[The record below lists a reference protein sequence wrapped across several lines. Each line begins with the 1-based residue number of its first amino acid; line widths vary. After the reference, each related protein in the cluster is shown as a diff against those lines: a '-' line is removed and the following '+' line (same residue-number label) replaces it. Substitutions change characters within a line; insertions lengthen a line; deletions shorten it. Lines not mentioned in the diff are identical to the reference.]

1 MAKYESGIKQVPYSQ
16 EIVYAKLSDL
26 TNLAALKDKMNNPD
40 AAAMAGQQVSEEQM
54 SQAREMLEKMEAT
67 TDTLSVQLPM
77 VGNLVIRIIEREEPK
92 LVKFASEKSPIPIT
106 LWIQLLPTSADSTQ
120 GAGTVDDPYII
131 QLLPTSADSCKM
143 RVTLEAELNFMFK
156 AMIGGKLKDGV
167 DKFADMLAS
176 IPYGK

>member
-106 LWIQLLPTSADSTQ
+106 LWIQLLPTSADS
-120 GAGTVDDPYII
+120 
-131 QLLPTSADSCKM
+131 CKM
-143 RVTLEAELNFMFK
+143 RVTLETELNFMFK

>member
-106 LWIQLLPTSADSTQ
+106 LWIQLLPTSADS
-120 GAGTVDDPYII
+120 
-131 QLLPTSADSCKM
+131 CKM
-143 RVTLEAELNFMFK
+143 RVPLDAELNVMFK

>member
-106 LWIQLLPTSADSTQ
+106 LWIQLLPTSADS
-120 GAGTVDDPYII
+120 
-131 QLLPTSADSCKM
+131 CKM

>member
-40 AAAMAGQQVSEEQM
+40 AA
-54 SQAREMLEKMEAT
+54 
-67 TDTLSVQLPM
+67 
-77 VGNLVIRIIEREEPK
+77 IIEREEPK

-106 LWIQLLPTSADSTQ
+106 LW
-120 GAGTVDDPYII
+120 I

>member
-54 SQAREMLEKMEAT
+54 SQAREMLEKMEVT

-106 LWIQLLPTSADSTQ
+106 LWIQLLPTSADS
-120 GAGTVDDPYII
+120 
-131 QLLPTSADSCKM
+131 CKM

-176 IPYGK
+176 IPYGG

>member
-16 EIVYAKLSDL
+16 EIVYTKLSDL

-92 LVKFASEKSPIPIT
+92 LVKFASEESPIPIT
-106 LWIQLLPTSADSTQ
+106 LW
-120 GAGTVDDPYII
+120 I

>member
-106 LWIQLLPTSADSTQ
+106 LWIQLLPTSADS
-120 GAGTVDDPYII
+120 
-131 QLLPTSADSCKM
+131 CKM
-143 RVTLEAELNFMFK
+143 RVTLETELNFMFK

-167 DKFADMLAS
+167 DKFADMLS
-176 IPYGK
+176 KIPYGK

>member
-16 EIVYAKLSDL
+16 EFVYAKLSDL

-106 LWIQLLPTSADSTQ
+106 LWIQLLPTSADS
-120 GAGTVDDPYII
+120 
-131 QLLPTSADSCKM
+131 CKM

-167 DKFADMLAS
+167 DKFADMLS
-176 IPYGK
+176 KIPYGK